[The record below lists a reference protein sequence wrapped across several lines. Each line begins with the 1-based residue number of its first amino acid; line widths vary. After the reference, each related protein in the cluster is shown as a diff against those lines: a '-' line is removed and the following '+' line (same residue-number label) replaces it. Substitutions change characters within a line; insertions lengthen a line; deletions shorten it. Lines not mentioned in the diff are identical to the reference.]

1 MIKYIIKFSALF
13 LIIFLFSNSSFSQN
27 VEQLKKEAKFT
38 DNPELWYEL
47 GLIYQKGELE
57 KVNLKKAAHYY
68 EKAAIKGHVEA
79 SFQLAN
85 LKVAKNEYGSAI
97 KLYTIAADGGSI
109 ESAYLLGKF
118 YKEGSQVTKDVNLSI
133 HYFLISWNAGYKD
146 SKDQLD
152 ALDTKN
158 YNKKESDIL
167 YQKYL
172 AHNGSAKSEY
182 DLGIAYKNGTD
193 VKQDLE
199 KSFNLFSNSA
209 ADNYGLA
216 QYELGLFYK
225 NGLLGRKDTQ
235 KAVEF
240 FVKASNNGIQ
250 EAAKELEKMDVKTFI
265 KDNDIEF
272 IKYQAITNNNAVAQY
287 ELYKYYE
294 APVAGTQDMIKAVEF
309 CQRSALQD
317 YTPAMLALSD
327 LYLKGDSL
335 IKRNDASA
343 FKWRRQAA
351 FVGSDSAEYLLGNM
365 YKQGI
370 GVPKSDEKAVRWYLK
385 AANHG
390 IQSAADTLKTLNI
403 DQYLNKSDLEYATFS
418 ANQGD
423 IEAQMMLGR
432 YYFKN
437 DKAPAIVWLQKASL
451 QNNAE
456 AELLLGDIY
465 KEGKCQTVANPS
477 TAEMHYKKA
486 IALGSQDAYL
496 KMADLYTKDN
506 VAGGV
511 DGTSSTNEA
520 MAYANTYMT
529 QASYVNSEN
538 TNADPKAFLLMGDI
552 LNGQGKTVDAIKQY
566 DLYIKSFD
574 EVDGNHQEFIT
585 VMNKQAVAYAEIGE
599 VNSALLQIEIA
610 LAKADDF
617 SMLKDF
623 KDNYSAIKG
632 ELFYTQGKLLFQQG
646 DKYKACGVFQKVK
659 ALGIKLDSKYEN
671 LCSN

>member
-1 MIKYIIKFSALF
+1 MIRYIINFSVFF
-13 LIIFLFSNSSFSQN
+13 LILFLFSNSSFSQN

-68 EKAAIKGHVEA
+68 EKAAVKGHVEA
-79 SFQLAN
+79 SFHLAG

-118 YKEGSQVTKDVNLSI
+118 YKDGTKVTKDNNLSI
-133 HYFLISWNAGYKD
+133 HYFLKSWDVNYKD

-172 AHNGSAKSEY
+172 AQNGSAKSEY
-182 DLGIAYKNGTD
+182 DLGIAYKKGTD

-209 ADNYGLA
+209 ANGYGPA

-225 NGLLGRKDTQ
+225 NGLLGRKDSQ

-240 FVKASNNGIQ
+240 FVKASNNGIR

-265 KDNDIEF
+265 KDDDIEF
-272 IKYQAITNNNAVAQY
+272 IKYQAITNNNAIAQY

-294 APVAGTQDMIKAVEF
+294 APKSETQDMMKAVEF

-327 LYLKGDSL
+327 LYLKGDTL
-335 IKRNDASA
+335 IKKNDSSA

-365 YKQGI
+365 YKQGV

-390 IQSAADTLKTLNI
+390 IQSAADTLKTMNI
-403 DQYLNKSDLEYATFS
+403 NQYLNKSDLEYATFS

-477 TAEMHYKKA
+477 TAEIHYKKA
-486 IALGSQDAYL
+486 IALGNQEAYL
-496 KMADLYTKDN
+496 KMADLYTKGN
-506 VAGGV
+506 VAEGV
-511 DGTSSTNEA
+511 DGTSSTTEA

-529 QASYVNSEN
+529 QASNLNSEN

-552 LNGQGKTVDAIKQY
+552 LNSQGKTIDAIKQY

-585 VMNKQAVAYAEIGE
+585 VMNKQAIAYAEIGE

-659 ALGIKLDSKYEN
+659 ALGIKLDPKYEN